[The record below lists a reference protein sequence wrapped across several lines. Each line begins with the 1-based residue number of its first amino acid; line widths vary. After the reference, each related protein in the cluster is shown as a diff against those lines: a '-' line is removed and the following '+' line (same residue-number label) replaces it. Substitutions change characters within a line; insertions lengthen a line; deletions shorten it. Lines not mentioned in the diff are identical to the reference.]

1 MMNLGMP
8 NNMQNNF
15 AFFQQMMQLQQMQQM
30 QQMQQQQQQQQFY
43 NAYLSYC
50 QQNGLNCNDENE
62 YNKFCQ
68 LYYNNM
74 MNNMGN
80 NLGNNMGNNQIPNN
94 IGGNNNIN
102 KNQNDIY
109 VHSNNS
115 NNNNDPNQPK
125 EILPR
130 SEETI
135 YMNQNELKGNN
146 NQNQIQNNF
155 PNFNFGA
162 LNNDIINVTL
172 ITSAGY
178 KVVISATKDMTFE
191 DLFINYANKVGVPLD
206 AIGTQIVFLC
216 NGGKLDPKSKQPIST
231 VFKNSMGNIA
241 VLDQGNIVGA

>member
-1 MMNLGMP
+1 MNLGMP

-15 AFFQQMMQLQQMQQM
+15 AFFQQMMQMQQM
-30 QQMQQQQQQQQFY
+30 QQMIQQQQQQFY
-43 NAYLSYC
+43 NAYIVYC

-74 MNNMGN
+74 MNNV
-80 NLGNNMGNNQIPNN
+80 GNNQIPNN

-102 KNQNDIY
+102 NNQNDVYIR
-109 VHSNNS
+109 SNNS
-115 NNNNDPNQPK
+115 NNNNNDPNQPK

-135 YMNQNELKGNN
+135 YMNPNELKGNN
-146 NQNQIQNNF
+146 NQNQNNF
-155 PNFNFGA
+155 QKFNFGA

-172 ITSAGY
+172 STTAGY
-178 KVVISATKDMTFE
+178 KVVIPASKDMTFE
-191 DLFINYANKVGVPLD
+191 NLFINYTNKVGVPLD

-231 VFKNSMGNIA
+231 VFKHQSMGNIA
-241 VLDQGNIVGA
+241 VMDLGNIVGA

>member
-1 MMNLGMP
+1 MNLGMP

-15 AFFQQMMQLQQMQQM
+15 AFFQQMMQMQQM
-30 QQMQQQQQQQQFY
+30 QQMIQQQQQQFY
-43 NAYLSYC
+43 NAYIVYC

-68 LYYNNM
+68 QYYNNM
-74 MNNMGN
+74 
-80 NLGNNMGNNQIPNN
+80 NNMGNNQIPNN
-94 IGGNNNIN
+94 IVGNNNIN
-102 KNQNDIY
+102 NNQNDVYIR
-109 VHSNNS
+109 SNNS
-115 NNNNDPNQPK
+115 NNNNNDPNQPK

-135 YMNQNELKGNN
+135 YMNPNELKGNN
-146 NQNQIQNNF
+146 NQNQNNF
-155 PNFNFGA
+155 QKFNFGA

-172 ITSAGY
+172 STTAGY
-178 KVVISATKDMTFE
+178 KVVIPASKDMTFE
-191 DLFINYANKVGVPLD
+191 NLFINYANKVGVPLD

-231 VFKNSMGNIA
+231 IFKHQSMGNIT